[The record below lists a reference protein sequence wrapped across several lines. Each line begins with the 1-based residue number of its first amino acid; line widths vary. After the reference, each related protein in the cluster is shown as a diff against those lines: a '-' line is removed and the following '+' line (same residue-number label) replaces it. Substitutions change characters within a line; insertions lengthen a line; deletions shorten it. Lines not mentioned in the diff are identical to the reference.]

1 MTENWKDDPRENTAP
16 TVVAGDFLADQ
27 GYANPDET
35 RLKFSLANRIALL
48 IEDMQLS
55 QAKVA
60 AMTGL
65 AQPDISRIVNGSVK
79 SYSVW
84 RLMSVLAA
92 LGQDV
97 TVAVH
102 RSTSPQGR
110 VVAEYADAR

>member
-1 MTENWKDDPRENTAP
+1 MNDARQTDPRENTPP
-16 TVVAGDFLADQ
+16 TIIAADFLASQ
-27 GYANPDET
+27 GYENPDEA

-48 IEDMQLS
+48 IEDMGLS
-55 QAKVA
+55 QAKAA

-65 AQPDISRIVNGSVK
+65 AQPDISRIANGSVR

-84 RLMSVLAA
+84 RLMAVLAA

-102 RSTSPQGR
+102 RSAAPQGR
-110 VVAEYADAR
+110 VVAEYAEA

>member
-1 MTENWKDDPRENTAP
+1 MNENWRDDPSETTAP

-35 RLKFSLANRIALL
+35 RLKFSLANRIAVL
-48 IEDMQLS
+48 IEDMRLS

-60 AMTGL
+60 AVTGL

-79 SYSVW
+79 NYSLY
-84 RLMSVLAA
+84 RLIQVLTA

-102 RSTSPQGR
+102 RSAAAQGR
-110 VVAEYADAR
+110 VVADFADA

>member
-1 MTENWKDDPRENTAP
+1 MTEKWRDDPRENTAP
-16 TVVAGDFLADQ
+16 TVVAGDFLAEQ

-55 QAKVA
+55 QTKVA
-60 AMTGL
+60 TLTGL
-65 AQPDISRIVNGSVK
+65 AQSDVSRIVNGSVK
-79 SYSVW
+79 NYSLY
-84 RLMSVLAA
+84 RLMAVLAS

-102 RSTSPQGR
+102 RSTEPQGR
-110 VVAEYADAR
+110 VVAEYADV